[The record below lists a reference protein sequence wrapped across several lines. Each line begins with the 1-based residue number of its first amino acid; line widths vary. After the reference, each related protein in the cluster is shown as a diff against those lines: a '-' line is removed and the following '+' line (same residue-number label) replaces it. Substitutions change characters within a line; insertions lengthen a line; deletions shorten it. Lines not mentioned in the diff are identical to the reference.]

1 MFTTN
6 DPYAHLRSKVSSD
19 PAEGEAV
26 GVAAAAVQA

>member
-19 PAEGEAV
+19 PAEGE
-26 GVAAAAVQA
+26 VQCEELHLM